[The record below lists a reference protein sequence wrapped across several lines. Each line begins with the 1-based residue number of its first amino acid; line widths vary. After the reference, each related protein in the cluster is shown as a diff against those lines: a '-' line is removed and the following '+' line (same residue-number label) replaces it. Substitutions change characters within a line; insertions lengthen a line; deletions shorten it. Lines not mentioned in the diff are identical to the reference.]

1 MRPLIPLAVLAML
14 LALGG
19 PAAAQ
24 GEARLRERL
33 DPAAYA
39 EVTSIVSGARAAG
52 LPERPLVQKA
62 LEGAS
67 KGAGG
72 PQVVEAVRRL
82 RDRLAIAREALGPDV
97 GERELVSAASALFAG
112 ATPRMLQSVRRL
124 PEDDQELSGA
134 FTALA
139 FLLHRGV
146 PPAASLE
153 VIGSLVRSRAGEEDY
168 LSLQQLVEADVYR
181 GASPVDAAR
190 SRARALVGS
199 RPGGP

>member
-1 MRPLIPLAVLAML
+1 VRSLIPLAVPAML
-14 LALGG
+14 ALLGG
-19 PAAAQ
+19 SAAAQ
-24 GEARLRERL
+24 GDVRLRERL
-33 DPAAYA
+33 DPSAYA
-39 EVTSIVSGARAAG
+39 EVSSIVSEARAAG

-82 RDRLAIAREALGPDV
+82 RDRLATAREALGPTV

-124 PEDDQELSGA
+124 PDDGQDLSGA

-146 PPAASLE
+146 SPAVSFE
-153 VIGSLVRSRAGEEDY
+153 VIGSLVRSRAGEEDF
-168 LSLQQLVEADVYR
+168 LSLQQLVEADLYR
-181 GASPVDAAR
+181 GASPVEAAR
-190 SRARALVGS
+190 SRARDLVGS
-199 RPGGP
+199 RPPGP